1 MLKNRIFTILLMFA
15 LATPIMVNGEIFS
28 EPLVNPAQEEQEEAV
43 IPDTVEPTEP
53 PVLNLTEEELNPN
66 SYTFKQPASK
76 RKIAKKFLLAMAG
89 VGISS
94 VILFLML
101 YLYNKLRE
109 NFIGGM
115 VLPSKGNEEPLETP
129 DNLTDAVRT
138 FLDKTRW
145 N

>member
-1 MLKNRIFTILLMFA
+1 MLKNKIFLILLMFV
-15 LATPIMVNGEIFS
+15 LATPIMANGEIFS
-28 EPLVNPAQEEQEEAV
+28 EPLVNPAQEEAV
-43 IPDTVEPTEP
+43 IPDTAELTEP

-101 YLYNKLRE
+101 SLYNKLRE
-109 NFIGGM
+109 NFKSGT
-115 VLPSKGNEEPLETP
+115 LHPSKGNEEQLETP

-145 N
+145 R